1 MLYRSNGIQSSSGIS
16 SATSTPEEQ
25 EAKLKAEKIKL
36 AIEKIKEA
44 NIKKI
49 FIKVFTSDGSAK
61 SLLVDEKMS
70 VSHVT
75 RILAEKNHVKLG
87 KQKFDITTIII
98 TDFYL
103 VLGIFW
109 KIRAKPS
116 AKIFERGTISG
127 RLWIF
132 FFCEIKHHPPKI
144 NYIYTN
150 VQFYIYIFQILA
162 GLWLSLSLISI
173 WSEFMKT
180 TKI

>member
-1 MLYRSNGIQSSSGIS
+1 MLCRSNGIQSSSGIS

-87 KQKFDITTIII
+87 KQTKCYDIKYVFNKDMLRNLQTQ
-98 TDFYL
+98 
-103 VLGIFW
+103 
-109 KIRAKPS
+109 
-116 AKIFERGTISG
+116 KIFIMSP
-127 RLWIF
+127 
-132 FFCEIKHHPPKI
+132 C
-144 NYIYTN
+144 
-150 VQFYIYIFQILA
+150 
-162 GLWLSLSLISI
+162 
-173 WSEFMKT
+173 
-180 TKI
+180 

>member
-1 MLYRSNGIQSSSGIS
+1 MADCEKKKSFLKIRFGEMVFSMAFIIVLSYFPRSNGIQSSSGVS

-87 KQKFDITTIII
+87 KQTKSYDI
-98 TDFYL
+98 
-103 VLGIFW
+103 
-109 KIRAKPS
+109 
-116 AKIFERGTISG
+116 
-127 RLWIF
+127 
-132 FFCEIKHHPPKI
+132 IKKLFSVKKK
-144 NYIYTN
+144 TN
-150 VQFYIYIFQILA
+150 LYGFLDNF
-162 GLWLSLSLISI
+162 
-173 WSEFMKT
+173 
-180 TKI
+180 

>member
-1 MLYRSNGIQSSSGIS
+1 MVFSMSSIIVLSYFPRSNGIQSSSGVS

-87 KQKFDITTIII
+87 KQTKCYDI
-98 TDFYL
+98 
-103 VLGIFW
+103 
-109 KIRAKPS
+109 
-116 AKIFERGTISG
+116 
-127 RLWIF
+127 
-132 FFCEIKHHPPKI
+132 IKKLFS
-144 NYIYTN
+144 
-150 VQFYIYIFQILA
+150 VKK
-162 GLWLSLSLISI
+162 
-173 WSEFMKT
+173 KT
-180 TKI
+180 KSV

>member
-1 MLYRSNGIQSSSGIS
+1 MDRVANIYYLKLCTFIYLCRSNGIQSSSGIS

-87 KQKFDITTIII
+87 KQKFDIQQLQT
-98 TDFYL
+98 F
-103 VLGIFW
+103 
-109 KIRAKPS
+109 
-116 AKIFERGTISG
+116 
-127 RLWIF
+127 
-132 FFCEIKHHPPKI
+132 
-144 NYIYTN
+144 IY
-150 VQFYIYIFQILA
+150 
-162 GLWLSLSLISI
+162 
-173 WSEFMKT
+173 
-180 TKI
+180 

>member
-1 MLYRSNGIQSSSGIS
+1 MDRVANIYYLKLCTFIYLCRSNGIQSSSGIS

-87 KQKFDITTIII
+87 KQIRYS
-98 TDFYL
+98 DFY
-103 VLGIFW
+103 F
-109 KIRAKPS
+109 
-116 AKIFERGTISG
+116 FEDLFTQ
-127 RLWIF
+127 
-132 FFCEIKHHPPKI
+132 C
-144 NYIYTN
+144 
-150 VQFYIYIFQILA
+150 
-162 GLWLSLSLISI
+162 
-173 WSEFMKT
+173 
-180 TKI
+180 

>member
-87 KQKFDITTIII
+87 KQIRYS
-98 TDFYL
+98 DFYL
-103 VLGIFW
+103 IFL
-109 KIRAKPS
+109 KTCAPS
-116 AKIFERGTISG
+116 AKNIRKGS
-127 RLWIF
+127 
-132 FFCEIKHHPPKI
+132 K
-144 NYIYTN
+144 
-150 VQFYIYIFQILA
+150 
-162 GLWLSLSLISI
+162 
-173 WSEFMKT
+173 
-180 TKI
+180 

>member
-87 KQKFDITTIII
+87 KQIRYS
-98 TDFYL
+98 DFYL
-103 VLGIFW
+103 IFL
-109 KIRAKPS
+109 KTCAPS
-116 AKIFERGTISG
+116 AKNIRKGSTQWTRKF
-127 RLWIF
+127 
-132 FFCEIKHHPPKI
+132 
-144 NYIYTN
+144 
-150 VQFYIYIFQILA
+150 
-162 GLWLSLSLISI
+162 
-173 WSEFMKT
+173 
-180 TKI
+180 

>member
-1 MLYRSNGIQSSSGIS
+1 MAKKIGRGTKENIFQFSFKTHSQPIFYEVTRTEKSKFWVPNPLHIIITYYLCIYYLKNISLLCRSNGIQSSSGIS

-87 KQKFDITTIII
+87 KQI
-98 TDFYL
+98 
-103 VLGIFW
+103 
-109 KIRAKPS
+109 
-116 AKIFERGTISG
+116 
-127 RLWIF
+127 
-132 FFCEIKHHPPKI
+132 
-144 NYIYTN
+144 
-150 VQFYIYIFQILA
+150 
-162 GLWLSLSLISI
+162 
-173 WSEFMKT
+173 
-180 TKI
+180 